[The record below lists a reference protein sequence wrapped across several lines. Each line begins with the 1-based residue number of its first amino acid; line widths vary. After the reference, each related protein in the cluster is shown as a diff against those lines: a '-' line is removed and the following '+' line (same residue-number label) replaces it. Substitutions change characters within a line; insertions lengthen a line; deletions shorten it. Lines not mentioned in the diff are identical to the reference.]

1 MGIICI
7 LISRVTPAAIA
18 GCGMTFAI
26 AQENDNFSGVTTY
39 FSENFDSLAG
49 ALMRRTCTSWTP
61 WGSRRQNMLGT
72 LHLYCDNL
80 TCASSLTSS
89 TRGRRQL
96 LETLGAK
103 EMTHAWVVFLFC
115 DSSRCAK
122 TFASLTGA
130 CSLISCQRK
139 ITNMQGDRALPKE
152 TLLLYSSSKHLKGH
166 LSVHVSTLF
175 VSEVFSGNLLP
186 LFGPSVHKYMEDAS
200 TIGHLKI

>member
-1 MGIICI
+1 MREKHCMI
-7 LISRVTPAAIA
+7 LSVVE
-18 GCGMTFAI
+18 G
-26 AQENDNFSGVTTY
+26 GVWRRATQCYLEAVLLPMCARTLT
-39 FSENFDSLAG
+39 SLAG
-49 ALMRRTCTSWTP
+49 ASMRRTCTSWTP

-103 EMTHAWVVFLFC
+103 EITHAWVVFLFC
-115 DSSRCAK
+115 DSSRCAR
-122 TFASLTGA
+122 TFASLTLGA
-130 CSLISCQRK
+130 CSLISFQRK
-139 ITNMQGDRALPKE
+139 ITNMQGDLALPKE